1 MKTPSIKPGTRK
13 SSLITSTLVS
23 AMSGQNGA
31 PSGGL
36 PPDVQAV
43 INISLGAV
51 VVSNYLSF
59 LTMGVVGCYTWIYFR
74 TFPDDRWIFKLLVS
88 TCFIICLVDTA
99 GSGIWVYDWAVTG
112 YANPGVMAVIHWALP
127 AEAMFIGT
135 TGTLVQCFYA
145 WRIWLVSTRK
155 NWILPVII
163 VCLSLAGWCAV
174 CYVISVVAVHKLV
187 SELSLVS
194 PTIYIWLGG
203 SAGADVLI
211 TISMIYYLDLRFRMK
226 EASRVGPGTNSRF
239 REIIY
244 RTVECNVLSTLAQ
257 ATTIGL
263 FQSHSLG
270 LYFAMPDMVL
280 AKIYTFSLI
289 ISLLGRRSNG
299 TGLSGFRNTTSKSGG
314 EQHALGDLRARNQN
328 SGAAMEVAINVQRE
342 TAEDSTGW
350 DKTSSDFDQV
360 QKV

>member
-1 MKTPSIKPGTRK
+1 
-13 SSLITSTLVS
+13 
-23 AMSGQNGA
+23 MSGQNGA

-36 PPDVQAV
+36 PPDVQAA

-59 LTMGVVGCYTWIYFR
+59 LTMGAVGCYTWMYFR
-74 TFPDDRWIFKLLVS
+74 TFPDDRWVFKLLVS
-88 TCFIICLVDTA
+88 ACFIMCLVDTA
-99 GSGIWVYDWAVTG
+99 GTGIWVYDWAVTG
-112 YANPGVMAVIHWALP
+112 YANPGVMAVIHWALL
-127 AEAMFIGT
+127 AEGIGT

-145 WRIWLVSTRK
+145 WRIWLISTKK

-163 VCLSLAGWCAV
+163 VCLSLAGWCAI

-203 SAGADVLI
+203 FAGADVLI

-226 EASRVGPGTNSRF
+226 EASRIGPGTNSRF

-244 RTVECNVLSTLAQ
+244 RTIECNVLSTLAQ

-270 LYFAMPDMVL
+270 FYFV
-280 AKIYTFSLI
+280 
-289 ISLLGRRSNG
+289 LGRRSNG
-299 TGLSGFRNTTSKSGG
+299 TGLSGFRNSSKSGG
-314 EQHALGDLRARNQN
+314 EQHGLSDLRGRNQN
-328 SGAAMEVAINVQRE
+328 SGAALEVAINVQRE

-360 QKV
+360 QKVRLPDV

>member
-1 MKTPSIKPGTRK
+1 
-13 SSLITSTLVS
+13 
-23 AMSGQNGA
+23 MSGQNGD

-74 TFPDDRWIFKLLVS
+74 TFPDDRWVFKLLVS

-99 GSGIWVYDWAVTG
+99 GSGVWVYDWAVTG
-112 YANPGVMAVIHWALP
+112 YA
-127 AEAMFIGT
+127 
-135 TGTLVQCFYA
+135 
-145 WRIWLVSTRK
+145 S
-155 NWILPVII
+155 
-163 VCLSLAGWCAV
+163 AV

-263 FQSHSLG
+263 FQAHSLG

-289 ISLLGRRSNG
+289 ISR
-299 TGLSGFRNTTSKSGG
+299 K
-314 EQHALGDLRARNQN
+314 
-328 SGAAMEVAINVQRE
+328 
-342 TAEDSTGW
+342 
-350 DKTSSDFDQV
+350 
-360 QKV
+360 